1 MTFDF
6 WIESEIIIK
15 KHEGKKKKE
24 MIAFHYVMRTELGV
38 CILM

>member
-15 KHEGKKKKE
+15 KHEGKKKE